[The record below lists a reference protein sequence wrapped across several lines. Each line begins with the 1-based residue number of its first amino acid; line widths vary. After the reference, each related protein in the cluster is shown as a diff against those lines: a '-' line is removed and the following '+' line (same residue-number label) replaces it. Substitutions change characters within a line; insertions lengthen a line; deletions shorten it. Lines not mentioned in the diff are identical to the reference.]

1 MTGSQTSFGISVTD
15 KRQHKDTKGLRRRS
29 RLDERTTSQLKQLKR
44 RHSVSKG
51 FIESYQQ
58 TERKK
63 RTNNRQ
69 GFHLSAA
76 EVQDSL
82 KKPSEQNWELQLASI
97 ATSVLQ
103 MLMLSECTDT
113 GGKKKIDRDRKWG
126 SQSSGESEKDES
138 TSRETDKTKM
148 EVFAFKLFQ
157 SACWVVVRTL
167 AVFRVVPR
175 GSNGQRALS

>member
-15 KRQHKDTKGLRRRS
+15 KWQHKDTKGLRRRS
-29 RLDERTTSQLKQLKR
+29 RVDQRTTSQLKQLKR

-63 RTNNRQ
+63 NNNNRQ

-82 KKPSEQNWELQLASI
+82 KKPSEQN
-97 ATSVLQ
+97 
-103 MLMLSECTDT
+103 
-113 GGKKKIDRDRKWG
+113 
-126 SQSSGESEKDES
+126 
-138 TSRETDKTKM
+138 
-148 EVFAFKLFQ
+148 
-157 SACWVVVRTL
+157 
-167 AVFRVVPR
+167 
-175 GSNGQRALS
+175 